1 MLLGLVLSVVGL
13 AVLAV
18 AAGQFVRGAA
28 RLAVVLRLTPVV
40 VGAIVVGF
48 GTSLPEML
56 VSGVAAA
63 NGRLDIGVGNIVGSN
78 VANISLVLGAASFV
92 AVVPVAAGI
101 IRKDAAIS
109 VAAVAVFALLVQGDL
124 HRWEGAAL
132 LAALG
137 AWFVVVLRGAHTDSD
152 GADLDDLSELV
163 GEHPPSVGLESARTI
178 VSLALVAGS
187 AYVLVEGAERIAE
200 ALNLSGGFVGYTL
213 VAVGTSA
220 PELVTAV
227 VAARQRETELLVG
240 NLLGSNVFNSLA
252 VGGVISLAGPGPV
265 GDVAVQGLRVR
276 VDGGDLPG
284 QLDRNGGRPASEP
297 HRRGPSRGPLGS
309 ERRAAG
315 RVMRR
320 RAVAIAAVAVVVA
333 AAAVVA
339 TLTIG
344 DEHAASTNNATLES
358 EHPVRDDDG
367 ADDRGSQRTATS
379 ELPADASPPSVTESA
394 SADEDGRSEPPSS
407 SAVESSI
414 IEPPSSSAVESSEVE
429 PTGAVAS
436 TTVAPVG
443 ADSTADVSVFPAVG
457 TSAEAA
463 SWTVEIIDRF
473 PHDPGAFTQG
483 LEIVDGTIYESTG
496 LWGQSSLRTADLSTG
511 EVVALVDLAD
521 DLFGEGLTV
530 AGDHVVQLTWRSGT
544 AIVYDRRTLAEVGR
558 HSYEGEGWG
567 LCLMGDELIM
577 SDGSDRLA
585 RRDPVTFELLETVV
599 VTAEGYDG
607 RLDYLNELECVDGLV
622 IANVWQTE
630 RLLVIDPASGRVM
643 AVIDAGTLVDT
654 ARASGLEIG
663 VLNGVA
669 AAGDGTL
676 LMTGKLWP
684 MLYRVRIVE
693 DS

>member
-1 MLLGLVLSVVGL
+1 
-13 AVLAV
+13 
-18 AAGQFVRGAA
+18 
-28 RLAVVLRLTPVV
+28 
-40 VGAIVVGF
+40 
-48 GTSLPEML
+48 
-56 VSGVAAA
+56 
-63 NGRLDIGVGNIVGSN
+63 
-78 VANISLVLGAASFV
+78 
-92 AVVPVAAGI
+92 
-101 IRKDAAIS
+101 
-109 VAAVAVFALLVQGDL
+109 
-124 HRWEGAAL
+124 
-132 LAALG
+132 
-137 AWFVVVLRGAHTDSD
+137 
-152 GADLDDLSELV
+152 
-163 GEHPPSVGLESARTI
+163 
-178 VSLALVAGS
+178 
-187 AYVLVEGAERIAE
+187 
-200 ALNLSGGFVGYTL
+200 
-213 VAVGTSA
+213 
-220 PELVTAV
+220 
-227 VAARQRETELLVG
+227 
-240 NLLGSNVFNSLA
+240 
-252 VGGVISLAGPGPV
+252 
-265 GDVAVQGLRVR
+265 
-276 VDGGDLPG
+276 
-284 QLDRNGGRPASEP
+284 
-297 HRRGPSRGPLGS
+297 
-309 ERRAAG
+309 
-315 RVMRR
+315 MRR